1 MVNTAQEAALR
12 LYLTP
17 GVGCITAH
25 KLIAA
30 FGSMQAIWQ
39 QHATAWADIS
49 GVGQKLIQSLQAAQQ
64 LDLRRI
70 LETCEQ
76 HHIHIITLEDAAY
89 PAYLRTIPD
98 APLALFIKGRP
109 DILNHPQTLAVVGSR
124 RCSQESKVITRR
136 WCRHFSDT
144 GVHIVS
150 GMAYGVDAAAHGGA
164 IQGATPTSAV
174 LGCGLLSVQARQ
186 QEQIHAII
194 AHGGCVLSEYLPETA
209 ARAELFPKRNRI
221 IAALAQATLI
231 MEATLRSG
239 SLITARL
246 ANEYGREVFA
256 VPGSV
261 LHDGHTGCHQ
271 LIRDGAML
279 MDTPET
285 LMHTLSWYQQTQPKP
300 EPTADNPSE
309 QRIIQALQHQIL
321 HVDALADSC
330 GLTVSQLST
339 ILLALELRGVVERL
353 PGSRY
358 TLGG

>member
-1 MVNTAQEAALR
+1 MNTAQEAALR
-12 LYLTP
+12 LYVAP

-30 FGSMQAIWQ
+30 FGSIQAIWQ
-39 QHATAWADIS
+39 QDATAWAEVS
-49 GVGQKLIQSLQAAQQ
+49 GVGRKLIQSLQAAQHI
-64 LDLRRI
+64 DLQRI
-70 LETCEQ
+70 LEACEQ
-76 HHIHIITLEDAAY
+76 HHIHIITLEDAVY
-89 PAYLRTIPD
+89 PEYLRSIPD
-98 APLALFIKGRP
+98 APLALFIMGNP
-109 DILNHPQTLAVVGSR
+109 AILQHPQTLAVVGSR

-136 WCRHFSDT
+136 WCQHFSDA

-164 IQGATPTSAV
+164 IQGTTPTSAV
-174 LGCGLLSVQARQ
+174 LGCGLLSLQARQ
-186 QEQIHAII
+186 KEQIRAII
-194 AHGGCVLSEYLPETA
+194 EHGGCVLSEYLPETP

-221 IAALAQATLI
+221 IAALAQASLI

-271 LIRDGAML
+271 LIRDGATL
-279 MDTPET
+279 MDTPEIV
-285 LMHTLSWYQQTQPKP
+285 MQTLSWQEQTQKNP
-300 EPTADNPSE
+300 EYTAENPSE
-309 QRIIQALQHQIL
+309 QHIIQALQHSIL

-339 ILLALELRGVVERL
+339 ILLALELQGVVERL